1 MFRPFLL
8 TSVASFFVSTTACSA
23 EPRPLQ
29 PEDAGLPSQS
39 LKDRIAARK
48 AQVEADTCFQ
58 TAPDDS
64 VCDWGDFP
72 FDPNEFSMAENTGE
86 AILIIDDFPE
96 LPPRAIRYKNRL
108 KGFYRADSGGGLSP
122 VAFSWHAPV
131 VLHETLS
138 EFASP
143 DFIPAEWLRPLG
155 APVENV
161 YVNYSFQGAGHGNY
175 VFSALVESNPHQP
188 IVVLD
193 QLKYSQFALTEFC
206 DASGT
211 SDSISRLRAR
221 SQRVADSLRQFMSAH
236 NVRFVN
242 VSAGESLETMRGRWA
257 QSCGGATPSD
267 SLLRKKL
274 NAYEPIVDALYNTP
288 GVFAAQASIDAS
300 NVQDN
305 PFDFPLAKYPNRLL
319 VGFFTSLE
327 SGLDASGRGSSSL
340 TGWPARQ
347 TVDLYLNSGVL
358 PSRPFNYNATP
369 LLQVNVFG
377 VDIFPI
383 TRTTTSWITPLA
395 LSRFIHLR
403 YGDSRFSGHAMSNAL
418 IQDIRGV
425 MVPGGCSAQPNGRCA
440 YQDPL
445 KHGQLEVV
453 RLGYRDTEYLE
464 PLSQQSMS
472 SRWMEHSQ

>member
-86 AILIIDDFPE
+86 AILIISDFPE

-155 APVENV
+155 
-161 YVNYSFQGAGHGNY
+161 
-175 VFSALVESNPHQP
+175 ALVESNPHQP

-288 GVFAAQASIDAS
+288 GVFAAQASIVAS

-327 SGLDASGRGSSSL
+327 SGLDAS
-340 TGWPARQ
+340 
-347 TVDLYLNSGVL
+347 
-358 PSRPFNYNATP
+358 
-369 LLQVNVFG
+369 
-377 VDIFPI
+377 
-383 TRTTTSWITPLA
+383 
-395 LSRFIHLR
+395 
-403 YGDSRFSGHAMSNAL
+403 
-418 IQDIRGV
+418 
-425 MVPGGCSAQPNGRCA
+425 
-440 YQDPL
+440 
-445 KHGQLEVV
+445 
-453 RLGYRDTEYLE
+453 
-464 PLSQQSMS
+464 
-472 SRWMEHSQ
+472 